1 MTWHSALSG
10 CHSSFI
16 PIVPQLSRWS
26 VPFPSPFLVQVGAT
40 NMPNSTV
47 PDNTAAWFV
56 QGRPSLEIGPAPYT
70 PPRSGELVVRM
81 HAVAVNPVDWLIPLI
96 GKFAYPWLKS
106 PAVLGFDLAGEVV
119 EVGQGVT
126 RFQVGDR
133 VLALAVGTEKTR
145 NTPAEGAFQHYA
157 VVLERLTS
165 PLPSHLTYE
174 QAAVLPLGLSTAA
187 CGLFQK
193 DQLALQYPSATP
205 VLNGQ
210 TLLIWGGS
218 TSVGNNAIQL
228 AVAAG
233 YEVVT
238 TASPR
243 NFDSLKALGA
253 SQVFDYRSKTVVRD
267 LIAALQGK
275 KLAGALSLASGSAGA
290 CMDVL
295 RACEGRKF
303 VSTASTPVS
312 FEPLAQQPR
321 SPLLLPRLMV
331 RMLGATAVLQLKA
344 RRAGIRIKSIW
355 GGSLMNDEVGPL
367 IFETFLPA
375 ALAEKRYLA
384 APEPDV
390 IGYGLGAVQ
399 QGFEIQQRGVSAR
412 KIVIS
417 RAQEEG

>member
-1 MTWHSALSG
+1 MPWNTALSDG
-10 CHSSFI
+10 QSTH
-16 PIVPQLSRWS
+16 IVPQLSHWN
-26 VPFPSPFLVQVGAT
+26 VPFPSPFLVQVGAI
-40 NMPNSTV
+40 NMPDSTV
-47 PDNTAAWFV
+47 PNNTAAWFV
-56 QGRPSLEIGPAPYT
+56 QGRPGLEIGPAPYT
-70 PPRSGELVVRM
+70 PPRPGELVVRM

-96 GKFAYPWLKS
+96 RKFAYPWLKS

-126 RFQVGDR
+126 RFRVGDR

-157 VVLERLTS
+157 VVLERLTC
-165 PLPSHLTYE
+165 PLPGHLTYE
-174 QAAVLPLGLSTAA
+174 QGAVLPLGLSTAA

-193 DQLALQYPSATP
+193 DQLALQHPSATP
-205 VLNGQ
+205 VPTGQ

-228 AVAAG
+228 AIAAG

-243 NFDSLKALGA
+243 NFDYLRALGA
-253 SQVFDYRSKTVVRD
+253 SQVFDYHSKTVIRD
-267 LIAALQGK
+267 LIAALRGK
-275 KLAGALSLASGSAGA
+275 TLAGALSLASGSAGA
-290 CMDVL
+290 CMDVIQ
-295 RACEGRKF
+295 ACEGRKF
-303 VSTASTPVS
+303 VSLASTPVS

-321 SPLLLPRLMV
+321 SPLLLPRLMG

-344 RRAGIRIKSIW
+344 RRAGIRTKSIW

-390 IGYGLGAVQ
+390 VGHGLGAIQ
-399 QGFEIQQRGVSAR
+399 QGFEVQQRGVSAR
-412 KIVIS
+412 KVVIS
-417 RAQEEG
+417 RA